1 MIHNKKDLLYYM
13 EEDRKAFNKPKSYS
27 FKKKIANLIFKDGN
41 FEYMKCLRKLEYY
54 TNVGGVWR
62 YYYAYKLGKL
72 QKRTGIDL
80 HPNVAG
86 AGLHLG
92 HGKVVINAGS
102 KIGEHC
108 KILSDVTIGA
118 QGSKHRRIAPPRI
131 GNRVFIGT
139 GARLIGDI
147 EIADDIVIGANA
159 VVTKSFLEPGITIA
173 GVPARKISNN
183 GSEGYVD

>member
-1 MIHNKKDLLYYM
+1 M
-13 EEDRKAFNKPKSYS
+13 
-27 FKKKIANLIFKDGN
+27 
-41 FEYMKCLRKLEYY
+41 
-54 TNVGGVWR
+54 R

-72 QKRTGIDL
+72 RRRTGIEL
-80 HPNVAG
+80 QPNVAG
-86 AGLHLG
+86 AGLHLP
-92 HGKVVINAGS
+92 HGKVVINANAQ
-102 KIGEHC
+102 IGEHC

-118 QGSKHRRIAPPRI
+118 QYGRGRGTPPRI

-173 GVPARKISNN
+173 GVPARKISDN
-183 GSEGYVD
+183 GSEDFID